1 MGATFAHSATGGGY
15 DGVSGQVTAQENA
28 TETKA
33 LTLSASS
40 LDVGEGNTLTYTAHL
55 AAKPSSDVVLTIGRT
70 GNADLT
76 VDAGPLVDGN
86 QTSLTFTPAN
96 WNVPRTIAVTAGQ
109 DADDSSETVVL
120 EHSLAGDGF
129 GRRIGDLKNSTTGA
143 LCESVYQVSVQAV
156 NRHGVSPFSTAVRA
170 TPTAT
175 TPAAPANL
183 WAAPGPGEIGL
194 SWSDP
199 QDDTVTGYEYRYTTY
214 SGSPGDSRGLSAWKL
229 IEPTTQ
235 HLVEGMR
242 FGVRYTFEV
251 RARRGEQRG
260 AISRATAIP
269 ALADAVSRAPA
280 GFVATWAKPAEAQL
294 QWAAEAWQGEYEF
307 RYTADDGVTWSDWTV
322 AETSCDEVLCSSA
335 ATVDG
340 NPEAY
345 EFELRHRSTLNG
357 DIAKART
364 GTHPSAP
371 QAPVL
376 LTSTPDASVQA
387 DRWQLTW
394 TPSAEGESQ
403 TGWQYRSVYLGDPN
417 GSPWTAW
424 TDMQPSTSE
433 GIYSFTVML
442 ESGQSKGQRMFQI
455 RGTNSLGVGEPSNV
469 Q

>member
-1 MGATFAHSATGGGY
+1 
-15 DGVSGQVTAQENA
+15 
-28 TETKA
+28 
-33 LTLSASS
+33 
-40 LDVGEGNTLTYTAHL
+40 
-55 AAKPSSDVVLTIGRT
+55 
-70 GNADLT
+70 
-76 VDAGPLVDGN
+76 
-86 QTSLTFTPAN
+86 
-96 WNVPRTIAVTAGQ
+96 
-109 DADDSSETVVL
+109 
-120 EHSLAGDGF
+120 
-129 GRRIGDLKNSTTGA
+129 
-143 LCESVYQVSVQAV
+143 
-156 NRHGVSPFSTAVRA
+156 
-170 TPTAT
+170 
-175 TPAAPANL
+175 
-183 WAAPGPGEIGL
+183 
-194 SWSDP
+194 
-199 QDDTVTGYEYRYTTY
+199 
-214 SGSPGDSRGLSAWKL
+214 
-229 IEPTTQ
+229 
-235 HLVEGMR
+235 MR

-280 GFVATWAKPAEAQL
+280 GFVATWAKPAEAHL
-294 QWAAEAWQGEYEF
+294 QWAKEAWQGEYEF

-387 DRWQLTW
+387 DQLAVDLDAIGRGRVTDRMAVQVGL
-394 TPSAEGESQ
+394 PRRSQ
-403 TGWQYRSVYLGDPN
+403 REPVDRMDRLCSHQ
-417 GSPWTAW
+417 
-424 TDMQPSTSE
+424 TSE